1 MLVYALWE
9 LSRIK
14 KKDKEE
20 TQYHYRICAPNLRV
34 HPDSMRLPELAN
46 AAFFAEISKFLQK
59 NFFASWAANLTVD
72 EAMCF
77 DFGMWVAERINS
89 KDLLWNLPVV
99 ARQMLDDNF
108 ALTPA
113 VAPGE
118 KDVPTIQEKAQEG
131 FRELGRIVEDVK
143 VAAFA
148 GSQKS
153 RVCGEIPRTQ
163 DHNETP
169 AGQS

>member
-59 NFFASWAANLTVD
+59 NFFSSWAANLTVD
-72 EAMCF
+72 DAMCF

-89 KDLLWNLPVV
+89 KDLLWNLPVM

-118 KDVPTIQEKAQEG
+118 KDAPNHPREGAGGIQRAG
-131 FRELGRIVEDVK
+131 TNRGGRQSGSL
-143 VAAFA
+143 A

-153 RVCGEIPRTQ
+153 FVLREVTRTQ

-169 AGQS
+169 ARQS